1 MAERQT
7 QKAQTLRR
15 YLVWVQIPLSVFGHI
30 LTDSLDGLH
39 SDEEKWSERLTFYI
53 YDIAY
58 RALKKTEELVE
69 YWNPVMRKLQM
80 RWLYGLDASK
90 GNIYI
95 DVLCANEVV
104 SGKLEDDLV
113 KQMCRLV
120 MKQKSN
126 RISEVEVLRE
136 GK

>member
-1 MAERQT
+1 M
-7 QKAQTLRR
+7 RR
-15 YLVWVQIPLSVFGHI
+15 N
-30 LTDSLDGLH
+30 
-39 SDEEKWSERLTFYI
+39 KSERLTFILYI
-53 YDIAY
+53 VY
-58 RALKKTEELVE
+58 RTLNKIEKLVE
-69 YWNPVMRKLQM
+69 YWNPVMRKLRM
-80 RWLYGLDASK
+80 CWLYGLDALK

-126 RISEVEVLRE
+126 
-136 GK
+136 

>member
-1 MAERQT
+1 MGSNPIIRIRT
-7 QKAQTLRR
+7 
-15 YLVWVQIPLSVFGHI
+15 I
-30 LTDSLDGLH
+30 LTDLLDGLN
-39 SDEEKWSERLTFYI
+39 SNEEKWSERLTFYI

-80 RWLYGLDASK
+80 YWLYGLDISK

-126 RISEVEVLRE
+126 
-136 GK
+136 